1 MSRLQAVLEA
11 GRAHR
16 EATGA
21 RDDDGPV
28 YRTWARASAREL
40 SRDNNDRGRER
51 ERERDRD
58 RDRDR
63 GVLSQFEQLSI
74 RNGECITLEVPEFR
88 YWDSVQVVPPGRYPM
103 TKELVLALA
112 NAHIKEYTLE
122 VGRNGND
129 PHFSIDE
136 DHNRF
141 IHSVR
146 NVVPA
151 GLENR
156 QSAPPRR
163 GAPGSPPR
171 RGDPGYD
178 SDDLYS

>member
-21 RDDDGPV
+21 RDDGGPM
-28 YRTWARASAREL
+28 YRTWARESERALERQRV
-40 SRDNNDRGRER
+40 RDNNDNER

-58 RDRDR
+58 R
-63 GVLSQFEQLSI
+63 GILSQFEQMRI
-74 RNGECITLEVPEFR
+74 RNGECITLEVPQFR

-103 TKELVLALA
+103 TKELVRALA

-122 VGRNGND
+122 LNNRND
-129 PHFSIDE
+129 PHFTIDE
-136 DHNRF
+136 NHNRF
-141 IHSVR
+141 VHSVR

-151 GLENR
+151 GMENR
-156 QSAPPRR
+156 QRAPPRRR

>member
-21 RDDDGPV
+21 RDDGYPIPDRPPG
-28 YRTWARASAREL
+28 YRTWERESGRALERQRERE
-40 SRDNNDRGRER
+40 RDNER

-58 RDRDR
+58 R
-63 GVLSQFEQLSI
+63 GILSQFEQMRI

-112 NAHIKEYTLE
+112 NAHIKEFTLN
-122 VGRNGND
+122 VSNRND
-129 PHFSIDE
+129 PHFTIDE
-136 DHNRF
+136 NHNRF
-141 IHSVR
+141 IHNVR
-146 NVVPA
+146 HVVPA

-156 QSAPPRR
+156 PPQ
-163 GAPGSPPR
+163 

-178 SDDLYS
+178 SDDVYS

>member
-16 EATGA
+16 EATGVA
-21 RDDDGPV
+21 RIGRDNPLPDGPV
-28 YRTWARASAREL
+28 YRTWERESGRALESQR
-40 SRDNNDRGRER
+40 NNDNER

-58 RDRDR
+58 H
-63 GVLSQFEQLSI
+63 GILSQFEQMRI
-74 RNGECITLEVPEFR
+74 RNGECITLEVPQFR

-103 TKELVLALA
+103 TKELVAALA
-112 NAHIKEYTLE
+112 NAHIKHYTLE
-122 VGRNGND
+122 LNNGND
-129 PHFSIDE
+129 PHFTIDE

-146 NVVPA
+146 NVDFFDERPSQP
-151 GLENR
+151 R
-156 QSAPPRR
+156 RRR

>member
-1 MSRLQAVLEA
+1 MRTGRRPGRGTTTTRFPIAPLGTAPGTRES
-11 GRAHR
+11 GRALERQR
-16 EATGA
+16 E
-21 RDDDGPV
+21 RN
-28 YRTWARASAREL
+28 
-40 SRDNNDRGRER
+40 NNDNER
-51 ERERDRD
+51 ERD

-63 GVLSQFEQLSI
+63 GVLSQFEQMRI

-112 NAHIKEYTLE
+112 NAHIKEFTLN
-122 VGRNGND
+122 VSNRNG
-129 PHFSIDE
+129 PYFTIDE

-151 GLENR
+151 GLEDR
-156 QSAPPRR
+156 RRPPQR
-163 GAPGSPPR
+163 GE
-171 RGDPGYD
+171 PGYD
-178 SDDLYS
+178 SDDVYS

>member
-21 RDDDGPV
+21 RDDGGPV
-28 YRTWARASAREL
+28 YRTWARESGRALERQRE
-40 SRDNNDRGRER
+40 RDNDNER
-51 ERERDRD
+51 ERE

-63 GVLSQFEQLSI
+63 GVLSQFEQMRI
-74 RNGECITLEVPEFR
+74 RQGECITLEVPEFR

-103 TKELVLALA
+103 TKELVQALA
-112 NAHIKEYTLE
+112 NVHIKEYTLE
-122 VGRNGND
+122 LNNRND
-129 PHFSIDE
+129 PHFTIDE

-141 IHSVR
+141 LHSVR

-156 QSAPPRR
+156 RPPQR
-163 GAPGSPPR
+163 GE
-171 RGDPGYD
+171 PGYD
-178 SDDLYS
+178 SEDMYS

>member
-21 RDDDGPV
+21 RDDGGPV
-28 YRTWARASAREL
+28 YRTWARESGRALERQRE
-40 SRDNNDRGRER
+40 RNNNDDER
-51 ERERDRD
+51 ERD

-63 GVLSQFEQLSI
+63 GVLSQFEQMRI
-74 RNGECITLEVPEFR
+74 QNGECITLEVPEFR

-112 NAHIKEYTLE
+112 NAHIKEFTLN
-122 VGRNGND
+122 VSNRND
-129 PHFSIDE
+129 PHFTIDE
-136 DHNRF
+136 NHNRF

-151 GLENR
+151 GLEGR
-156 QSAPPRR
+156 RRPPQR
-163 GAPGSPPR
+163 GE
-171 RGDPGYD
+171 PGYD
-178 SDDLYS
+178 SDDVYS

>member
-16 EATGA
+16 EATAA
-21 RDDDGPV
+21 RDDGGPV
-28 YRTWARASAREL
+28 YRTWEREAGRALERQRV
-40 SRDNNDRGRER
+40 RDNNDNER

-58 RDRDR
+58 R
-63 GVLSQFEQLSI
+63 GILSQFEQMRI
-74 RNGECITLEVPEFR
+74 RNGECITLEVPQFR

-112 NAHIKEYTLE
+112 NAHIKEYTLN
-122 VGRNGND
+122 VSNRND
-129 PHFSIDE
+129 PHFTIDE

-141 IHSVR
+141 VHSVR

-151 GLENR
+151 GMENR
-156 QSAPPRR
+156 QRAPPQR
-163 GAPGSPPR
+163 GE
-171 RGDPGYD
+171 PGYD
-178 SDDLYS
+178 SDDFYS

>member
-1 MSRLQAVLEA
+1 MSRLHAVLEA

-40 SRDNNDRGRER
+40 SRDNNDRGRDRGRDR
-51 ERERDRD
+51 ERD

-156 QSAPPRR
+156 QRAPPRR
-163 GAPGSPPR
+163 GE
-171 RGDPGYD
+171 PGYD

>member
-1 MSRLQAVLEA
+1 MCMQQKHIVCLARVFAPRIVAVCKGDACVEMKACDFVRQPHRL
-11 GRAHR
+11 
-16 EATGA
+16 
-21 RDDDGPV
+21 
-28 YRTWARASAREL
+28 L
-40 SRDNNDRGRER
+40 SR

-58 RDRDR
+58 R
-63 GVLSQFEQLSI
+63 GILSQFEQMRI
-74 RNGECITLEVPEFR
+74 RNGECITLEVPQFR

-122 VGRNGND
+122 LNNRND
-129 PHFSIDE
+129 PHFTIDE
-136 DHNRF
+136 NHNRF
-141 IHSVR
+141 VHSVR

-151 GLENR
+151 GMENR
-156 QSAPPRR
+156 QRAPPRRR

>member
-21 RDDDGPV
+21 RDDDYPIPDRPPG
-28 YRTWARASAREL
+28 YRTWDRESGRALERQRE
-40 SRDNNDRGRER
+40 RNNNDDER
-51 ERERDRD
+51 ERE

-63 GVLSQFEQLSI
+63 GVLSQFEQMRI

-112 NAHIKEYTLE
+112 NAHIKEFTLN
-122 VGRNGND
+122 VSNRNG
-129 PHFSIDE
+129 PYFTIDE

-151 GLENR
+151 GLEDR
-156 QSAPPRR
+156 RRPPQR
-163 GAPGSPPR
+163 GE
-171 RGDPGYD
+171 PGYD
-178 SDDLYS
+178 SDDVYS

>member
-21 RDDDGPV
+21 RGDRPPG
-28 YRTWARASAREL
+28 YRTWERESGRALERQ
-40 SRDNNDRGRER
+40 RDNDN

-58 RDRDR
+58 RER
-63 GVLSQFEQLSI
+63 GVLSQFEQMRI
-74 RNGECITLEVPEFR
+74 QNGECITLEVPEFR

-112 NAHIKEYTLE
+112 NAHIKEFTLN
-122 VGRNGND
+122 VSNRND
-129 PHFSIDE
+129 PHFTIDE
-136 DHNRF
+136 NHNRF

-151 GLENR
+151 GWKNR
-156 QSAPPRR
+156 RPPQR
-163 GAPGSPPR
+163 GE
-171 RGDPGYD
+171 PGYD
-178 SDDLYS
+178 SDDVYS

>member
-21 RDDDGPV
+21 RDDGGPV
-28 YRTWARASAREL
+28 YRTWARESGRALERQRE
-40 SRDNNDRGRER
+40 RNNNDDER
-51 ERERDRD
+51 ERD

-63 GVLSQFEQLSI
+63 GVLSQFEQMRI

-103 TKELVLALA
+103 TRELVLALA
-112 NAHIKEYTLE
+112 NAHIKEFTLN
-122 VGRNGND
+122 VSNRNG
-129 PHFSIDE
+129 PYFTIDE

-151 GLENR
+151 GLEDR
-156 QSAPPRR
+156 RRPPQR
-163 GAPGSPPR
+163 GE
-171 RGDPGYD
+171 PGYD
-178 SDDLYS
+178 SDDVYS

>member
-21 RDDDGPV
+21 RDDGGPV
-28 YRTWARASAREL
+28 YRTWARESGRALERQRE
-40 SRDNNDRGRER
+40 RNNNDDER
-51 ERERDRD
+51 ERD

-63 GVLSQFEQLSI
+63 GVLSQFEQMRI

-112 NAHIKEYTLE
+112 NAHIKEFTLN
-122 VGRNGND
+122 VSNRNG
-129 PHFSIDE
+129 PYFTIDE

-151 GLENR
+151 GLEDR
-156 QSAPPRR
+156 RPPQR
-163 GAPGSPPR
+163 GE
-171 RGDPGYD
+171 PGYD
-178 SDDLYS
+178 SDDVYS

>member
-21 RDDDGPV
+21 RDDGGPM
-28 YRTWARASAREL
+28 YRTWARESERALERQRVRE
-40 SRDNNDRGRER
+40 NDDER

-58 RDRDR
+58 R
-63 GVLSQFEQLSI
+63 GILSQFEQMRI
-74 RNGECITLEVPEFR
+74 RNGECITLEVPQFR

-103 TKELVLALA
+103 TKELVQALA
-112 NAHIKEYTLE
+112 NVHIKEFELE
-122 VGRNGND
+122 LNNPDD
-129 PHFSIDE
+129 PHFRINE

-141 IHSVR
+141 MHGIR
-146 NVVPA
+146 NVDLYDRRSP
-151 GLENR
+151 
-156 QSAPPRR
+156 QSRRR

-178 SDDLYS
+178 SADLYN

>member
-21 RDDDGPV
+21 RDDGGPV
-28 YRTWARASAREL
+28 YRTWARESGRALERQRE
-40 SRDNNDRGRER
+40 RNNNDDER
-51 ERERDRD
+51 ERD

-63 GVLSQFEQLSI
+63 GVLSQFEQMRI
-74 RNGECITLEVPEFR
+74 QNGECITLEVPEFR

-112 NAHIKEYTLE
+112 NAHIKEFTLN
-122 VGRNGND
+122 VSNRNG
-129 PHFSIDE
+129 PYFTIDE

-151 GLENR
+151 GLEDR
-156 QSAPPRR
+156 RRPPQR
-163 GAPGSPPR
+163 GE
-171 RGDPGYD
+171 PGYD
-178 SDDLYS
+178 SDDVYS

>member
-21 RDDDGPV
+21 RDDGGPV
-28 YRTWARASAREL
+28 YRTWARESGRALERQRE
-40 SRDNNDRGRER
+40 RNNNDN
-51 ERERDRD
+51 ERDRD

-63 GVLSQFEQLSI
+63 GVLSQFEQMRI
-74 RNGECITLEVPEFR
+74 QNGECITLEVPEFR

-112 NAHIKEYTLE
+112 NAHIKEFTLN
-122 VGRNGND
+122 VSNRND
-129 PHFSIDE
+129 PHFTIDE
-136 DHNRF
+136 NHNRF

-151 GLENR
+151 GLEDR
-156 QSAPPRR
+156 RRPPQR
-163 GAPGSPPR
+163 GE
-171 RGDPGYD
+171 PGYD
-178 SDDLYS
+178 SDDVYS

>member
-21 RDDDGPV
+21 RDDGGPV
-28 YRTWARASAREL
+28 YRTWARESGRALERQRE
-40 SRDNNDRGRER
+40 RNNNDDER
-51 ERERDRD
+51 ERD

-63 GVLSQFEQLSI
+63 GVLSQFEQMRI
-74 RNGECITLEVPEFR
+74 QNGECITLEVPEFR

-112 NAHIKEYTLE
+112 NAHIKEFTLN
-122 VGRNGND
+122 VSNRND
-129 PHFSIDE
+129 PHFTIDE
-136 DHNRF
+136 NHNRF

-151 GLENR
+151 GLEDR
-156 QSAPPRR
+156 RRPPQR
-163 GAPGSPPR
+163 GE
-171 RGDPGYD
+171 PGYD
-178 SDDLYS
+178 SDDVYS

>member
-16 EATGA
+16 AAKTGA
-21 RDDDGPV
+21 RGDDGAPV
-28 YRTWARASAREL
+28 YRTWERESGRALARQRSREN
-40 SRDNNDRGRER
+40 NNDN

-58 RDRDR
+58 RDR
-63 GVLSQFEQLSI
+63 GILSQFEQMRI

-112 NAHIKEYTLE
+112 NAHIKEFTLN
-122 VGRNGND
+122 VSNRND
-129 PHFSIDE
+129 PHFTIDE

-151 GLENR
+151 GWENR
-156 QSAPPRR
+156 PPQW
-163 GAPGSPPR
+163 GAPGPPPR

>member
-51 ERERDRD
+51 ERERERD

-156 QSAPPRR
+156 QRAPPRR